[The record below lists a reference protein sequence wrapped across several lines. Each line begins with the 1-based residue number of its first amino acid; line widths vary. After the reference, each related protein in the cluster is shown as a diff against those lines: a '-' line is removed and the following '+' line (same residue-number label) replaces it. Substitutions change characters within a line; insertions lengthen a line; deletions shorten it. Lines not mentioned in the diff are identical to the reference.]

1 VDIGQAQDPTAV
13 CVIEDARIPDVR
25 PGQFISE
32 ETLPTR
38 HSLSIRHLERLPL
51 RMPYPDQ
58 ANHVVRMMYTAP
70 LTQNTDLVVD
80 ATGVGR
86 PVVDLFRKAG
96 LKPIGITITGG
107 DGHSYSRGGYRVAK
121 LLLVSRLQALLHA
134 GDIKIAA
141 DLPEAAALVSELQE
155 FRATFTDAGN
165 AAFGARIGRHD
176 DLVLATAIAA
186 WYATDGQG
194 RVYTK
199 RLRVMKG

>member
-13 CVIEDARIPDVR
+13 CVIEDAKIPDVR
-25 PGQFISE
+25 PGQSIRD

-38 HSLSIRHLERLPL
+38 HSLAIRHLERLPL

-58 ANHVVRMMYTAP
+58 ANHVVRLIYTAP
-70 LTQNTDLVVD
+70 LSQNSDLVVD

-86 PVVDLFRKAG
+86 PVVDLFKRAG

-107 DGHSYSRGGYRVAK
+107 DGYSHAGGGYRVAK
-121 LLLVSRLQALLHA
+121 LLLVSRLQALLHS
-134 GDIKIAA
+134 GGIKIAA

-165 AAFGARIGRHD
+165 AAFGARTGRHD

-186 WYATDGQG
+186 WYATDGQR

-199 RLRVMKG
+199 RLRVHHH